1 MRRKLALCSYMLGI
15 LGVALFWYPHSKALA
30 ENEFVAVIT
39 IDGAIDDISARYLAQ
54 AIEKAFD
61 SNAQLLVVKIN
72 TPGGFLDSTRD
83 MVEALL
89 NADIP
94 VAVYVSPSG
103 ARAASAGT
111 FITAAA
117 DFAVMAPGTNIGA
130 ASPVA
135 SGGKDIPSTLA
146 KKINEDTAAFIRS
159 VADAR
164 DRNAKALEETVTKA
178 RSYSVGE
185 ALELGVVDLMARDIA
200 DLLNK
205 LDGKA
210 VETATGTVV
219 LQTKDSEIREI
230 SPTLLNSFLG
240 VISNPNVAFLLLA
253 IGGIGILI
261 EVITPGFIGPG
272 VVGVISLAL
281 AFVAFGNLPVNWI
294 GVGLV
299 LFSMVLFYLEMEEA
313 GIGVFGIGG
322 LASFILGAVF
332 LFGGFFSTPDILEPS
347 LHVSPW
353 FVGVSTGVFA
363 VLLALFLRI
372 TRADTGASHAYVS
385 ASDEALTLEEE
396 WGEAMSD
403 LAPTGRV
410 WVADKEWTATTDT
423 TDVIRQGEEV
433 RVVAVYGDILRVTRY
448 PKESEP

>member
-1 MRRKLALCSYMLGI
+1 MHRKLAIYSLLLSILGI
-15 LGVALFWYPHSKALA
+15 VLYWHPYSTAFA

-39 IDGAIDDISARYLAQ
+39 IDGAIDDISAKYLAQ
-54 AIEKAFD
+54 ATEKAFD
-61 SNAQLLVVKIN
+61 SNAQLLVVNLN

-83 MVEALL
+83 MVETLL

-111 FITAAA
+111 FIAAAA

-185 ALELGVVDLMARDIA
+185 ALELGIVDLMARDMA

-205 LDGKA
+205 LDGLA

-219 LQTKDSEIREI
+219 LQTKDSDIRVI

-240 VISNPNVAFLLLA
+240 LISNPNVAFLLLA

-299 LFSMVLFYLEMEEA
+299 LFSMVLFYLEMEET

-322 LASFILGAVF
+322 LASFVLGAVF
-332 LFGGFFSTPDILEPS
+332 LFGGLFSTPDILEPS
-347 LHVSPW
+347 LRVSPW
-353 FVGVSTGVFA
+353 FLGVMTGVFA
-363 VLLALFLRI
+363 VLLALFLRLS
-372 TRADTGASHAYVS
+372 RADTGTSHGYAS
-385 ASDEALTLEEE
+385 ASDEALELEEE
-396 WGEAMSD
+396 WGEAVSD
-403 LAPTGRV
+403 LAPTGKV
-410 WVADKEWTATTDT
+410 WVAGKEWTATTDT
-423 TDVIRQGEEV
+423 SDVIRKGEEV
-433 RVVAVYGDILRVTRY
+433 RVLAVYGDILRVTRNY
-448 PKESEP
+448 PEQEP